1 MYLKRGLKN
10 ARYQPLNRD
19 AKNLIGHLKNTNN
32 FKKRATFLDTFV
44 DDLFKMGIRKIGSHK
59 IVPPIISKINLL
71 RIKG

>member
-1 MYLKRGLKN
+1 MGLKN

-44 DDLFKMGIRKIGSHK
+44 DDLFKMGIKKLVVIKSFPLLFRK
-59 IVPPIISKINLL
+59 
-71 RIKG
+71 